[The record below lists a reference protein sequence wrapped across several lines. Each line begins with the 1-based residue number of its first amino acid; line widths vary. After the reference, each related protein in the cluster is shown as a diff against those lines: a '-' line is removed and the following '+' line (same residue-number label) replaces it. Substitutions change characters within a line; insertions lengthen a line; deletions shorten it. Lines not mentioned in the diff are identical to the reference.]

1 MENPEKLAT
10 LSTYDEDEQSKK
22 HRTIFV
28 GYVNKT
34 WAFVQT
40 TGGNIVLPKFDKIN
54 ILHNVI

>member
-1 MENPEKLAT
+1 

-22 HRTIFV
+22 HRTKFV